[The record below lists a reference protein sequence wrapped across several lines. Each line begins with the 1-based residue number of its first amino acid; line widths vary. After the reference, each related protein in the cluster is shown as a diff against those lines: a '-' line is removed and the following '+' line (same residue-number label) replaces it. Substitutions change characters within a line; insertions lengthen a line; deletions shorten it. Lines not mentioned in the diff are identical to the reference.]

1 MAPRRRAVTATDLDT
16 LADRFRVDMIH
27 IFMFF
32 LILKKRD
39 YISMA
44 LISFRRTTLRVMSWK
59 KKIDR
64 NGSNPLSIIV
74 IFNLFYVRKA
84 GFFFRNM
91 DILSLK

>member
-1 MAPRRRAVTATDLDT
+1 
-16 LADRFRVDMIH
+16 MIH

-59 KKIDR
+59 KKLIETGLIR
-64 NGSNPLSIIV
+64 YQLLLFLISSMCEKLAFFQEYGYLV
-74 IFNLFYVRKA
+74 IKMNTTFINR
-84 GFFFRNM
+84 
-91 DILSLK
+91 

>member
-1 MAPRRRAVTATDLDT
+1 
-16 LADRFRVDMIH
+16 
-27 IFMFF
+27 
-32 LILKKRD
+32 
-39 YISMA
+39 MA

-84 GFFFRNM
+84 GFFQEYGYLVIKMNTTFINR
-91 DILSLK
+91 